1 MAVGRKN
8 LEDQALKLP
17 VRARAQLAQR
27 LIASLDG
34 EPYPNGEGLWL
45 IEAKRRAAELS
56 SGKVKGI
63 PAAKVFKKARS
74 ALG

>member
-1 MAVGRKN
+1 MAAAHKK

-17 VRARAQLAQR
+17 VRARARLAQR

-34 EPYPNGEGLWL
+34 EPDPNAEGLWL
-45 IEAKRRAAELS
+45 IEAKRRAAELA

-63 PAAKVFKKARS
+63 PAVKVFKKARS
-74 ALG
+74 ALR